1 MMQPNFLPAVNAGK
15 LGTVFGQVF
24 LMQSNSPMYYLTK
37 FMKEATKKLPILC
50 LILVFNAENL
60 HGPSCN
66 QISTSLK
73 ILVCTIERN

>member
-24 LMQSNSPMYYLTK
+24 LMQSNSPMYYLTM
-37 FMKEATKKLPILC
+37 FNVHERSNKKSSHPLFNTYL
-50 LILVFNAENL
+50 LIFNAKNL

-66 QISTSLK
+66 QVHITNS
-73 ILVCTIERN
+73 

>member
-37 FMKEATKKLPILC
+37 FMKEATKKKLPILC
-50 LILVFNAENL
+50 SILLFNAENL

-66 QISTSLK
+66 QIPTNLST
-73 ILVCTIERN
+73 IARN